1 MQNIKSNYSV
11 VRSGEAP
18 RKCCAQISKSHA
30 MTDPSVPKEEE
41 QNQRA
46 ECADLGEM
54 IQKQRGISANAAE
67 AALRAAVRWDL
78 APSHDHEGVHRV
90 KTMME

>member
-18 RKCCAQISKSHA
+18 RKRRAQILKSHA
-30 MTDPSVPKEEE
+30 MTDPSAPKEEE

-46 ECADLGEM
+46 ECADDLGEM
-54 IQKQRGISANAAE
+54 IQKQRGMSANAAE
-67 AALRAAVRWDL
+67 AALRAAVRWDRSCSISR
-78 APSHDHEGVHRV
+78 P
-90 KTMME
+90 